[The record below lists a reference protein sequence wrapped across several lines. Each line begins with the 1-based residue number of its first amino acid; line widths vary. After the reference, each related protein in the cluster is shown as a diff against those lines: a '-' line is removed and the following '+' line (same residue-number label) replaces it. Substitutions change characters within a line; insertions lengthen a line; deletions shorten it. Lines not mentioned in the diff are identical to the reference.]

1 MNEDL
6 FAFLEADLAEAAPAP
21 APSATA
27 ENAVRLL
34 QRAAQL
40 ITADWPEDEA
50 ARELARTSRYEDLRD
65 AHLLL
70 LRALLRSPFVER
82 KGIRVARIMW
92 RALDV
97 QEAADQHRPDVAS
110 A

>member
-6 FAFLEADLAEAAPAP
+6 FAFLEAELAGDPPTPAAHAEEAVP
-21 APSATA
+21 
-27 ENAVRLL
+27 LL

-40 ITADWPEDEA
+40 VTADWPEDEA
-50 ARELARTSRYEDLRD
+50 ARELARTSRHEDLRD

-82 KGIRVARIMW
+82 KGIRIARIMW

-97 QEAADQHRPDVAS
+97 QEAADQDRPDVAS

>member
-1 MNEDL
+1 MSDDL
-6 FAFLEADLAEAAPAP
+6 FDFLEADLAGPAP
-21 APSATA
+21 DP
-27 ENAVRLL
+27 EVAVAREDAVPLL

-40 ITADWPEDEA
+40 VTADWAEDEA
-50 ARELARTSRYEDLRD
+50 ARELARTTRYEDLRD

-82 KGIRVARIMW
+82 KGIRIARIMW

-97 QEAADQHRPDVAS
+97 QEAAAQQHPDVAS